1 MGMEMHEKR
10 ENIDYDESISRRGT
24 SLKKT
29 HYTIA
34 VFYVLA
40 LLLNSRS
47 LHENAKLMRFGRMR
61 DACISLI
68 KPIAE
73 TTPTRWLAIPREKLE
88 ALIYRD

>member
-1 MGMEMHEKR
+1 MGMQMHEKR
-10 ENIDYDESISRRGT
+10 ENIDYEESISRRGT

-34 VFYVLA
+34 VFYLLA

-61 DACISLI
+61 DICISLI
-68 KPIAE
+68 EPIAE
-73 TTPTRWLAIPREKLE
+73 TPPASWLAMPREKLE
-88 ALIYRD
+88 EFLYRN